1 MPKRI
6 VSLGILKARVEADF
20 YLNILRDQNKDKK
33 ARRKLKLTPATLR
46 RRAIESASRYGAAD
60 AVSFLRA
67 VPRPSWRR
75 LDDTARGITRI
86 ADATGSLADQAVGGV
101 LIDAVAVWRSKRARK
116 PALAVWRP
124 SQVVWCDMCW
134 RLATDSGTKTH
145 RGKPR
150 CEVHRTS
157 HRTAK
162 WWRHYRAR
170 RHRIAAFHKLS
181 TLRHGQAN
189 NPPTVNLGAWLQ
201 KHYPRVA
208 KRLLG
213 HTQSRPAVVQHL
225 DYWRDK
231 KQEEERA
238 AIHKEIAADPAQV
251 VGMVLNAEAWLTAL
265 EIRSSGWGGRRS
277 GAGGRRPGAGRPKK
291 LSKAR
296 SGS

>member
-1 MPKRI
+1 M
-6 VSLGILKARVEADF
+6 SLRILKSRVEADF
-20 YLNILRDQNKDKK
+20 HLNILRDPNSKARRE

-46 RRAIESASRYGAAD
+46 RLAIESASRYCAAD
-60 AVSFLRA
+60 AASFLRA
-67 VPRPSWRR
+67 MPRASWRR

-86 ADATGSLADQAVGGV
+86 AEATGSLVDATVVGV
-101 LIDAVAVWRSKRARK
+101 LIDAVAVWRSKRAR
-116 PALAVWRP
+116 PARVKAAWRP
-124 SQVVWCDMCW
+124 GQVVYCDMCF
-134 RLATDSGTKTH
+134 RLATSSGTKTH

-150 CEVHRTS
+150 CEIHRTS
-157 HRTAK
+157 RRKGK

-170 RHRIAAFHKLS
+170 RHRRTAFLKLQA
-181 TLRHGQAN
+181 RRRGQAN
-189 NPPTVNLGAWLQ
+189 NPPTDNLGAWLQ
-201 KHYPRVA
+201 KHYPRTA
-208 KRLLG
+208 QRLLG
-213 HTQSRPAVVQHL
+213 HTQSRLAVVQHL

-238 AIHKEIAADPAQV
+238 AIHKEIAVSPEQF

-265 EIRSSGWGGRRS
+265 ENLSSGWGGRRS

>member
-1 MPKRI
+1 M
-6 VSLGILKARVEADF
+6 SLRILKSRVEADF
-20 YLNILRDQNKDKK
+20 HLNILRDQNRE

-46 RRAIESASRYGAAD
+46 RLAIESASRYCAAD
-60 AVSFLRA
+60 AASFLRA
-67 VPRPSWRR
+67 MPRPSWRR
-75 LDDTARGITRI
+75 LDDTARGIIRI
-86 ADATGSLADQAVGGV
+86 AEATGSLADQVVGGA
-101 LIDAVAVWRSKRARK
+101 LIDAVAVWRSKRARPDRAK
-116 PALAVWRP
+116 AAWRP
-124 SQVVWCDMCW
+124 GQVVYCDMCW
-134 RLATDSGTKTH
+134 RLATSSGTKTH
-145 RGKPR
+145 RGKSR

-157 HRTAK
+157 RRTAK

-189 NPPTVNLGAWLQ
+189 NPPNVDLGAWLQ

-213 HTQSRPAVVQHL
+213 HTQSRLALVQHL

-238 AIHKEIAADPAQV
+238 AIHKEIAVSPEQF

-265 EIRSSGWGGRRS
+265 ENLSSGWGGRRS

-296 SGS
+296 SKS